1 MPVTSGPGGF
11 EASGLDQ
18 QASSPKPLRILLG
31 ARRDLTKHVSPAAVA
46 QKNLIRSNSGN
57 TIFGHAVHRVV
68 STEGA
73 QIRVDAAEANVAR
86 AEEINERFDQYI
98 IPLANAFR
106 PSFVQP
112 LDQYSAL
119 IEELRI
125 PVVIVGIG
133 VQMNAESNDPERLD
147 PVRANID
154 RFMRAV
160 LKRSASV
167 GVRGETTYNYLR
179 SIGYSDD
186 ELTVIGCPSLFQYGQ
201 LKIRDFGEVTKESLV
216 TLNLSPYLPKM
227 GPISAAN
234 TVRYP
239 RLRYVPQDIL
249 TLRTVLYG
257 EEPPDADQHGPQIP
271 YRSEDFLLRE
281 GRTDFFVDPTT
292 WTKWLAQRD
301 FSFGSRIHGNI
312 ASLLAGTPAFVIAHD
327 SRTRELADY
336 HEIPYRLLKS
346 VPDDVD
352 ARELFA
358 DADFTA
364 FHANQQQRFD
374 HYLQFLERNGIRH
387 IFSGR
392 PADADSVAA
401 FDAKVEAAR
410 NKRPTTSA
418 GPMAK
423 RVRRQRLRTRRAGS
437 ALLQKARSKR

>member
-1 MPVTSGPGGF
+1 MPVTSVQGGF

-18 QASSPKPLRILLG
+18 QASSPKALRILLG

-73 QIRVDAAEANVAR
+73 QIRVDAAEANVTR

-112 LDQYSAL
+112 LDHYSAL
-119 IEELRI
+119 IEKLRI

-186 ELTVIGCPSLFQYGQ
+186 ELTVIGCPSLSN
-201 LKIRDFGEVTKESLV
+201 T
-216 TLNLSPYLPKM
+216 
-227 GPISAAN
+227 AN
-234 TVRYP
+234 S
-239 RLRYVPQDIL
+239 
-249 TLRTVLYG
+249 
-257 EEPPDADQHGPQIP
+257 
-271 YRSEDFLLRE
+271 RSETLVR
-281 GRTDFFVDPTT
+281 
-292 WTKWLAQRD
+292 
-301 FSFGSRIHGNI
+301 SRQ
-312 ASLLAGTPAFVIAHD
+312 
-327 SRTRELADY
+327 SRW
-336 HEIPYRLLKS
+336 
-346 VPDDVD
+346 
-352 ARELFA
+352 
-358 DADFTA
+358 
-364 FHANQQQRFD
+364 
-374 HYLQFLERNGIRH
+374 
-387 IFSGR
+387 
-392 PADADSVAA
+392 
-401 FDAKVEAAR
+401 
-410 NKRPTTSA
+410 
-418 GPMAK
+418 
-423 RVRRQRLRTRRAGS
+423 
-437 ALLQKARSKR
+437 